1 MELLKEDGSKVN
13 SSDINANKKKEKG
26 ATLKDIDEKAK
37 NPGVLK
43 MEESRTCCCI
53 IW

>member
-1 MELLKEDGSKVN
+1 MELLKEEGNLNNLSME
-13 SSDINANKKKEKG
+13 NKKKEKG

-37 NPGVLK
+37 NPTALK
-43 MEESRTCCCI
+43 MEESRTCCCL